1 MSILIFAPAAL
12 MAAIIERPWRRRLY
26 RVRKEHFT

>member
-1 MSILIFAPAAL
+1 MSLILFLPAAL
-12 MAAIIERPWRRRLY
+12 MAGALERPWRRRLY